1 MYRSEVFHVHGVTE
15 SLKRMKER
23 GRENGV
29 DRCTCHVEGMITNK
43 RPMAKNHGQPPCHEK
58 EKKRKG
64 LDDSNTTRQKKR
76 SGKHAQRQQLTKGED
91 RKTKNYKYM
100 EQDGMRG
107 EVRCTAQRNRIRR
120 VRGRWYNMPLEYGQ
134 VTGRHAR
141 EGNKLD
147 G

>member
-58 EKKRKG
+58 EKRRSKNKKLQVYGTRWNARRSALHGATQQDPESPWTMVQYALGIWTSNGKTCKG
-64 LDDSNTTRQKKR
+64 GEQVGWMKEIWICHQEDKVSTT
-76 SGKHAQRQQLTKGED
+76 GEE
-91 RKTKNYKYM
+91 YK
-100 EQDGMRG
+100 
-107 EVRCTAQRNRIRR
+107 
-120 VRGRWYNMPLEYGQ
+120 
-134 VTGRHAR
+134 
-141 EGNKLD
+141 
-147 G
+147 